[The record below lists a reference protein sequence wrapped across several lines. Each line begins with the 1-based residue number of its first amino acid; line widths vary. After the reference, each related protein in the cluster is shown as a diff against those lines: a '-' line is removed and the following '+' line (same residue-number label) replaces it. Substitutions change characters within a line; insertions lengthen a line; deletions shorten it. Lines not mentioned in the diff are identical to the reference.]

1 MQPNHTDRRDAPAP
15 APTLC
20 TVAQLAQIEPALS
33 AGAIRFDLFNRA
45 TNGLEASG
53 AVIFRGR
60 RILLHREKYLA
71 WLTEQSRRI
80 PRPANPRRTRK
91 AA

>member
-1 MQPNHTDRRDAPAP
+1 MQPNPTDRRDAMSP

-33 AGAIRFDLFNRA
+33 AGAIRFDLFNRQR
-45 TNGLEASG
+45 NGLEAAG
-53 AVIFRGR
+53 AVIYRGR
-60 RILLHREKYLA
+60 RILLNRDRYLS
-71 WLTEQSRRI
+71 WLLSQTRRDG
-80 PRPANPRRTRK
+80 R